1 MPFRFGCALCGL
13 LLGCVK
19 AVAQEAIP
27 AEDYSAR
34 VKPLLTMHCAKCHGS
49 QKQMSGLRIDSAK
62 GMLIGGDSGAA
73 IVPSDSAKSL
83 LIHAITGTEGASKM
97 PPEGP
102 ALTVE
107 EIALIRKWID
117 DGAKSPANEIADA
130 AATNKSDHW
139 SFQPIRRQVAPDVK
153 QLAAVRGPLDS
164 FVAAR
169 LERERIAP
177 SLEADRATLLRRVTL
192 DLLGVTP
199 TPDELHEFLADT
211 SPDAYERQVDRLL
224 TSPHFGE
231 RWGRDWLDAARYAD
245 SNGYTRDQPR
255 TIWKYRDWVV
265 EAFNRN
271 LPFDEFV
278 IEQLAG
284 DMLPNARLDQIVAT
298 GFHRNT
304 LINEEG
310 GTDPEQFRIEAVV
323 DRVNT
328 TGTVFLGL
336 TVGCCQCH
344 DHKYDP
350 LSQREYYQF
359 FAFFNNA
366 AFSGG
371 DPAAP
376 RIDVPSREQFERGEP
391 DRQKTLRAE
400 IAQLAKQIK
409 ASTDAILNDQYE
421 WEKTL
426 TDDDKKKLPFNVKN
440 GVDLPPRDRSATH
453 KRDVDAHFRTLPI
466 AREKYPQLDQIAK
479 LRDQEPK
486 FPSTMV
492 MQELAKPRDTFI
504 HLRGDFLRK
513 GAKVEP
519 AVPAVLGKVEG
530 RGSRVEGQQE
540 DAPVTRDEPV
550 VVRDAPSVGPGSPDL
565 AQPPT
570 AGLPPS
576 PSASPSTLNPQP
588 STRLDLAR
596 WLVSP
601 ENPLTA
607 RVTTNRIWQKYFGR
621 GLVETEND
629 FGTQGTPPSH
639 PELLDWL
646 ASEFGGQSRDHRQ
659 TTIAPQVSPT
669 ASSPALQPSTFNSQP
684 SWDTKRFH
692 RLIVTSATYRQD
704 SRHRPE
710 LDELDPINK
719 LLARQSRLRLDAEVI
734 RDAALEA
741 SGLLTEELGGP
752 PVYPPQPDGVFD
764 FTQDKK
770 PWKTATGS
778 DRHRKAMY
786 TQLWRSSLYPAMTV
800 FDFPDANVTCTR
812 RARSNTPLQSLT
824 LANDLTFVEF
834 SRGLATRLLSTPVS
848 DDSQRITLACELC
861 LSRQPSSQELAR
873 LRGYLDEQ
881 RSRFAGDLKS
891 AAEFA
896 PEPLPADIAVPEAA
910 AWMAVSRV
918 LMNLDEFITRE

>member
-1 MPFRFGCALCGL
+1 MPCWIGCSLSWLLLCGSWSF
-13 LLGCVK
+13 
-19 AVAQEAIP
+19 AQEAADGEI
-27 AEDYSAR
+27 YSTR
-34 VKPLLTMHCAKCHGS
+34 IKPLLARHCAKCHGS
-49 QKQMSGLRIDSAK
+49 QKQQSGFRIDSAQ
-62 GMLIGGDSGAA
+62 GIRNGGDTGPS
-73 IVPSDSAKSL
+73 IVPGDSTNSL
-83 LIHAITGTEGASKM
+83 LVQAIMGAEGTSKM

-102 ALTVE
+102 SLSVE

-117 DGAKSPANEIADA
+117 DGAKSPANETSEASSSR
-130 AATNKSDHW
+130 KSDHW
-139 SFQPIRRQVAPDVK
+139 SFQPIQRHVPPAVTLRD
-153 QLAAVRGPLDS
+153 AVRGPLDS
-164 FVAAR
+164 FIIAR

-177 SLEADRATLLRRVTL
+177 SPEADRATLIRRATL
-192 DLLGVTP
+192 DLLGVPP
-199 TPDELHEFLADT
+199 TPDELHDFLADPA
-211 SPDAYERQVDRLL
+211 PDAFERLVDRLL
-224 TSPHFGE
+224 ASPHFGE

-359 FAFFNNA
+359 FAYFNNA
-366 AFSGG
+366 AFTGG
-371 DPAAP
+371 DPSAP
-376 RIDVPSREQFERGEP
+376 RIDVPSSEQFERGDPE
-391 DRQKTLRAE
+391 RQKTLRAE
-400 IAQLAKQIK
+400 IAKLDAELK
-409 ASTDAILNDQYE
+409 ASAEAILADQYE
-421 WEKTL
+421 WEKPL

-440 GVDLPPRDRSATH
+440 AVDLPPRDRSATH
-453 KRDVDAHFRTLPI
+453 KRDLDAYFRTQPA

-479 LRDQEPK
+479 LRDAEPK
-486 FPSTMV
+486 FPSTMI
-492 MQELAKPRDTFI
+492 MQEQAKPRETHI

-513 GAKVEP
+513 GAKVDP

-530 RGSRVEGQQE
+530 RGLRVEGQTGE
-540 DAPVTRDEPV
+540 TAPV
-550 VVRDAPSVGPGSPDL
+550 VRGSPDP
-565 AQPPT
+565 AQSPT
-570 AGLPPS
+570 EGLPL
-576 PSASPSTLNPQP
+576 SALSSSSPSTLNLQP

-601 ENPLTA
+601 GNPLTA
-607 RVTTNRIWQKYFGR
+607 RVTANRIWQKYLGR

-646 ASEFGGQSRDHRQ
+646 AGEFGGASRDERRE
-659 TTIAPQVSPT
+659 TRASDAADTST
-669 ASSPALQPSTFNSQP
+669 ASSSASQPSTFNPQP
-684 SWDTKRFH
+684 AWNVKRFH
-692 RLIVTSATYRQD
+692 RLLVTSATYRQS

-710 LDELDPINK
+710 LAEIDPVNK
-719 LLARQSRLRLDAEVI
+719 LLSRQSRLRLDAEII
-734 RDAALEA
+734 RDAALTA
-741 SGLLTEELGGP
+741 SGLLTTELGGP

-812 RARSNTPLQSLT
+812 RVRSNTPLQSLT

-834 SRGLATRLLSTPVS
+834 SRGLASRLLAARMS

-891 AAEFA
+891 AVEFA
-896 PEPLPADIAVPEAA
+896 PQPLPYDITPHEAA
-910 AWMAVSRV
+910 AWMAISRV

>member
-1 MPFRFGCALCGL
+1 MPRWIGCSLSWLLLCGSWSL
-13 LLGCVK
+13 
-19 AVAQEAIP
+19 AQEA
-27 AEDYSAR
+27 ADGEVYSTR
-34 VKPLLTMHCAKCHGS
+34 VKPLLTKHCAKCHGS
-49 QKQMSGLRIDSAK
+49 QKQQSGFRIDSAK
-62 GMLIGGDSGAA
+62 GIREGGDSGPA
-73 IVPSDSAKSL
+73 IVVGDSAKSNL
-83 LIHAITGTEGASKM
+83 VHAITGTEGVSKM

-102 ALTVE
+102 SLSAD

-117 DGAKSPANEIADA
+117 DGAKSPTNEIADA
-130 AATNKSDHW
+130 AASQKSDHW
-139 SFQPIRRQVAPDVK
+139 SFQPIRRHVPPEVT
-153 QLAAVRGPLDS
+153 LRGAVRGPLDS
-164 FVAAR
+164 FVVAR

-177 SLEADRATLLRRVTL
+177 SPEADRATLIRRATL
-192 DLLGVTP
+192 DLLGVPP
-199 TPDELHEFLADT
+199 TPDELHDFLADPA
-211 SPDAYERQVDRLL
+211 PDAFERLVDRLL
-224 TSPHFGE
+224 ASPHFGE

-245 SNGYTRDQPR
+245 SNGYTRDMPR
-255 TIWKYRDWVV
+255 TIWSYRDWVV

-323 DRVNT
+323 DRVYT

-359 FAFFNNA
+359 FAFFNNT
-366 AFSGG
+366 AFTGG
-371 DPAAP
+371 DPSAP

-391 DRQKTLRAE
+391 ERQQAIRAE
-400 IAQLAKQIK
+400 IAKLDAEVK
-409 ASTDAILNDQYE
+409 ASADAILADQYE

-440 GVDLPPRDRSATH
+440 GVDLPVRDRSATH
-453 KRDVDAHFRTLPI
+453 KRDVDAYFRTQPV

-479 LRDQEPK
+479 LRDAEPK

-492 MQELAKPRDTFI
+492 MQELSKPRETHI
-504 HLRGDFLRK
+504 HLRGDFLRQ
-513 GAKVEP
+513 GAKVDP

-530 RGSRVEGQQE
+530 RGVVDGRGLKVEGQRE
-540 DAPVTRDEPV
+540 DPQP
-550 VVRDAPSVGPGSPDL
+550 DAPS
-565 AQPPT
+565 
-570 AGLPPS
+570 S
-576 PSASPSTLNPQP
+576 PSSSSSPSTLDPQP
-588 STRLDLAR
+588 STTSTRLDLAR
-596 WLVSP
+596 WLTAP
-601 ENPLTA
+601 NNPLTA

-646 ASEFGGQSRDHRQ
+646 ATEFAGESRDERRV
-659 TTIAPQVSPT
+659 TRAGEAAIAT
-669 ASSPALQPSTFNSQP
+669 APSSSSGPQPSTLNPQP
-684 SWDTKRFH
+684 AWDTKRFH
-692 RLIVTSATYRQD
+692 RLLVTSATYRQS
-704 SRHRPE
+704 SRHRPDLAE
-710 LDELDPINK
+710 IDPVNK
-719 LLARQSRLRLDAEVI
+719 LLARQSRLRLDAEII

-800 FDFPDANVTCTR
+800 FDFPDANVSCTR
-812 RARSNTPLQSLT
+812 RVRSNTPLQSLT

-834 SRGLATRLLSTPVS
+834 SRGLASRLLAAPMS

-861 LSRQPSSQELAR
+861 LARQPSSSELAR

-881 RSRFAGDLKS
+881 RSRFASDTKS
-891 AAEFA
+891 AADFA
-896 PEPLPADIAVPEAA
+896 PNPLPNGATSPEAA
-910 AWMAVSRV
+910 AWTAVARV

>member
-1 MPFRFGCALCGL
+1 MPVRCFSVCCGL
-13 LLGCVK
+13 LLLSGVN
-19 AVAQEAIP
+19 AFAQEAAP
-27 AEDYSAR
+27 DDVYSTR
-34 VKPLLTMHCAKCHGS
+34 VKPLLAKQCGECHGS
-49 QKQMSGLRIDSAK
+49 KKQMSGLRIDSAK
-62 GMLIGGDSGAA
+62 GMLEGGDSGTA
-73 IVPSDSAKSL
+73 IVPGDSAKSL
-83 LIHAITGTEGASKM
+83 LVQAISGAEGVSKM

-102 ALTVE
+102 ALSAD

-117 DGAKSPANEIADA
+117 DGAKSPADEITA
-130 AATNKSDHW
+130 AAASKQSDHW
-139 SFQPIRRQVAPDVK
+139 SFQSVRRHPVPDVK
-153 QLAAVRGPLDS
+153 QPAAVRSPLDS
-164 FVAAR
+164 FVVAR
-169 LERERIAP
+169 LDQERIAP
-177 SLEADRATLLRRVTL
+177 SPEADRATLFRRATL
-192 DLLGVTP
+192 DLLGVAP
-199 TPDELHEFLADT
+199 SPNELHEFLNDAA
-211 SPDAYERQVDRLL
+211 PDAYERLIDRLL
-224 TSPHFGE
+224 ASPHFGE

-265 EAFNRN
+265 DAFNRN

-310 GTDPEQFRIEAVV
+310 GTDAEQFRIEAVV

-350 LSQREYYQF
+350 LSQREYYQLM
-359 FAFFNNA
+359 AFFNNA
-366 AFSGG
+366 AFNGG

-391 DRQKTLRAE
+391 ERQKTIRAE
-400 IAQLAKQIK
+400 IAKLDKEIK
-409 ASTDAILNDQYE
+409 ASTEAILNDQYE

-440 GVDLPPRDRSATH
+440 GVDLPPRDRSAVH
-453 KRDVDAHFRTLPI
+453 KRDVDAHFRRQPV
-466 AREKYPQLDQIAK
+466 AREKYPQLEQIAK
-479 LRDQEPK
+479 LRTDEPK

-492 MQELAKPRDTFI
+492 MQELPKPRDTFI

-530 RGSRVEGQQE
+530 RGSRVEGQKE
-540 DAPVTRDEPV
+540 EPLP
-550 VVRDAPSVGPGSPDL
+550 DAPSS
-565 AQPPT
+565 
-570 AGLPPS
+570 PPS
-576 PSASPSTLNPQP
+576 SP

-596 WLVSP
+596 WLTAP
-601 ENPLTA
+601 DNPLTA

-646 ASEFGGQSRDHRQ
+646 ASEF
-659 TTIAPQVSPT
+659 T
-669 ASSPALQPSTFNSQP
+669 ASSLSSSDPQPSTLNPQLP
-684 SWDTKRFH
+684 WDTKRFH
-692 RLIVTSATYRQD
+692 RLLVTSATYRQS

-710 LDELDPINK
+710 LAESDPVNK
-719 LLARQSRLRLDAEVI
+719 LLARQSRLRLDAEII
-734 RDAALEA
+734 RDAALAA
-741 SGLLTEELGGP
+741 SGLLTTELGGP

-812 RARSNTPLQSLT
+812 RVRSNTPLQSLT
-824 LANDLTFVEF
+824 LANDLTFIEF
-834 SRGLATRLLSTPVS
+834 SRGLASRLLSAPMS
-848 DDSQRITLACELC
+848 DDSQRITLACEIC
-861 LSRQPSSQELAR
+861 LSRTPSSQELAR

-881 RSRFAGDLKS
+881 RSHFASDLKS
-891 AAEFA
+891 ATDFA
-896 PEPLPADIAVPEAA
+896 PKPLPADVAAPEAA

>member
-1 MPFRFGCALCGL
+1 MPRWIGCSLSWLMLCGSMSS
-13 LLGCVK
+13 
-19 AVAQEAIP
+19 AQEA
-27 AEDYSAR
+27 AVGESYSTQI
-34 VKPLLTMHCAKCHGS
+34 KPLLVKHCAKCHGS
-49 QKQMSGLRIDSAK
+49 QKQQSGLRIDSAK
-62 GMLIGGDSGAA
+62 GIHEGGDSGPT
-73 IVPSDSAKSL
+73 IVPGDSAKSNL
-83 LIHAITGTEGASKM
+83 VQAIMGAEGTSKM
-97 PPEGP
+97 PPDGP
-102 ALTVE
+102 SLTID

-117 DGAKSPANEIADA
+117 EGAKSPANEIAEA
-130 AATNKSDHW
+130 AASRKSDHW
-139 SFQPIRRQVAPDVK
+139 SFQPILRHVPPDVT
-153 QLAAVRGPLDS
+153 LRGAVRSPLDS
-164 FVAAR
+164 FVVAR

-177 SLEADRATLLRRVTL
+177 SPEADRATLIRRVAL
-192 DLLGVTP
+192 DLLGVPP
-199 TPDELHEFLADT
+199 TPDELHDFMADT
-211 SPDAYERQVDRLL
+211 TPDAFERLVDRLL
-224 TSPHFGE
+224 ASPHFGE

-245 SNGYTRDQPR
+245 SNGYTRDMPR
-255 TIWKYRDWVV
+255 TIWSYRDWVV
-265 EAFNRN
+265 DAFNRN

-284 DMLPNARLDQIVAT
+284 DMLPNSRLDQIVAT

-371 DPAAP
+371 DPSAP
-376 RIDVPSREQFERGEP
+376 RIDVPSPEQFERGEP
-391 DRQKTLRAE
+391 ERQKTIRAE
-400 IAQLAKQIK
+400 IAKLDAEIK
-409 ASTDAILNDQYE
+409 ASAEAILADQYE

-440 GVDLPPRDRSATH
+440 GVDLPVRDRSATH
-453 KRDVDAHFRTLPI
+453 KRDVDAYFRTQTV

-479 LRDQEPK
+479 LCDAEPK
-486 FPSTMV
+486 FPSTMI
-492 MQELAKPRDTFI
+492 MQELSKPRETHI

-519 AVPAVLGKVEG
+519 TVPAVLGKVNG
-530 RGSRVEGQQE
+530 RVLRVEGQSQE
-540 DAPVTRDEPV
+540 PAADSAPTL
-550 VVRDAPSVGPGSPDL
+550 S
-565 AQPPT
+565 
-570 AGLPPS
+570 
-576 PSASPSTLNPQP
+576 SPSTLDLQP
-588 STRLDLAR
+588 SITSTRLDLAH
-596 WLVSP
+596 WLVSSD
-601 ENPLTA
+601 NPLTA
-607 RVTTNRIWQKYFGR
+607 RVTANRIWQKYLGR

-646 ASEFGGQSRDHRQ
+646 ASEFGSAWH
-659 TTIAPQVSPT
+659 V
-669 ASSPALQPSTFNSQP
+669 
-684 SWDTKRFH
+684 KRLH
-692 RLIVTSATYRQD
+692 RLIVTSAVYRQA
-704 SRHRPE
+704 SHQRPE
-710 LDELDPINK
+710 LAEIDPVNK
-719 LLARQSRLRLDAEVI
+719 LLARQSRLRLDAEII
-734 RDAALEA
+734 RDAALTA
-741 SGLLTEELGGP
+741 SGLLTTELGGP

-800 FDFPDANVTCTR
+800 FDFPDANVSCTR
-812 RARSNTPLQSLT
+812 RVRSNTPLQSLT

-834 SRGLATRLLSTPVS
+834 SRGLASRLLSTPMS

-873 LRGYLDEQ
+873 LRVYLDEQ

-891 AAEFA
+891 AADFA
-896 PEPLPADIAVPEAA
+896 PNPLPHDIAAPEAA

>member
-1 MPFRFGCALCGL
+1 MPRWIGCSLSWLLLLCGSL
-13 LLGCVK
+13 SL
-19 AVAQEAIP
+19 AQEAAVGKI
-27 AEDYSAR
+27 YSTGI
-34 VKPLLTMHCAKCHGS
+34 KPLLTKHCAKCHGS
-49 QKQMSGLRIDSAK
+49 QKQQSGLRIDTAR
-62 GMLIGGDSGAA
+62 GILDGGDTGPA
-73 IVPSDSAKSL
+73 IVPGDSAKSL
-83 LIHAITGTEGASKM
+83 LVQAITGAEGISQM

-102 ALTVE
+102 GLSAD

-117 DGAKSPANEIADA
+117 DGAKSPPNEIADA
-130 AATNKSDHW
+130 AASRQSDHW
-139 SFQPIRRQVAPDVK
+139 SFRPIQRHVPPDV
-153 QLAAVRGPLDS
+153 AGRDAVRSPLDR
-164 FVAAR
+164 FVVAR

-177 SLEADRATLLRRVTL
+177 SPEADRATLIRRVTL
-192 DLLGVTP
+192 DLLGVPP
-199 TPDELHEFLADT
+199 TPDELHDFLSDSA
-211 SPDAYERQVDRLL
+211 PDAYERLVDRLL
-224 TSPHFGE
+224 ASPHFGE

-245 SNGYTRDQPR
+245 SNGYTRDMPR
-255 TIWKYRDWVV
+255 TIWSYRDWVV

-284 DMLPNARLDQIVAT
+284 DMLPGARLDQIVAT

-366 AFSGG
+366 AFTGG
-371 DPAAP
+371 DPSAP
-376 RIDVPSREQFERGEP
+376 RIDVPSPEQFERGEP
-391 DRQKTLRAE
+391 ERQKTIRAE
-400 IAQLAKQIK
+400 IAKLDEEIK
-409 ASTDAILNDQYE
+409 ASAEAILADQYE
-421 WEKTL
+421 WEKPL

-440 GVDLPPRDRSATH
+440 AVDLPPRDRSATH
-453 KRDVDAHFRTLPI
+453 KRDLDAYFRTQPV

-479 LRDQEPK
+479 LREAEPK
-486 FPSTMV
+486 FPSTMI
-492 MQELAKPRDTFI
+492 MSELPKPRETHI

-519 AVPAVLGKVEG
+519 AVPVVLGKVEG
-530 RGSRVEGQQE
+530 RGLKVEGQKE
-540 DAPVTRDEPV
+540 EP
-550 VVRDAPSVGPGSPDL
+550 APSESS
-565 AQPPT
+565 
-570 AGLPPS
+570 LPSSS
-576 PSASPSTLNPQP
+576 PSSSPSTFNPQP
-588 STRLDLAR
+588 STTPTRLDLAR
-596 WLVSP
+596 WLVSSD
-601 ENPLTA
+601 NPLTA
-607 RVTTNRIWQKYFGR
+607 RVTVNRVWQKYFGR

-646 ASEFGGQSRDHRQ
+646 AGEFGQGDKETRRQ
-659 TTIAPQVSPT
+659 GDKENQG
-669 ASSPALQPSTFNSQP
+669 ASSPGPLVPLSPPPA
-684 SWDTKRFH
+684 WDTKRFH
-692 RLIVTSATYRQD
+692 RQIVTSATYRQS
-704 SRHRPE
+704 SRYRPE
-710 LDELDPINK
+710 LAETDPVNK
-719 LLARQSRLRLDAEVI
+719 LLARQTRLRLDAEII
-734 RDAALEA
+734 RDAALMA
-741 SGLLTEELGGP
+741 SGLLTTELGGP

-812 RARSNTPLQSLT
+812 RVRSNTPLQSLT

-834 SRGLATRLLSTPVS
+834 SRGLASRLLAAPMS
-848 DDSQRITLACELC
+848 DDSQRITLACEFC
-861 LSRQPSSQELAR
+861 LSRQPSSPELAR
-873 LRGYLDEQ
+873 LRSHLEEQ
-881 RSRFAGDLKS
+881 RARFVSDPQS
-891 AAEFA
+891 AADFA
-896 PEPLPADIAVPEAA
+896 PNPLPNGVTAPDAA
-910 AWMAVSRV
+910 AWTAIARV

>member
-1 MPFRFGCALCGL
+1 MPVRFFPVFCGL
-13 LLGCVK
+13 LLLSG
-19 AVAQEAIP
+19 AMAFAQEAAP
-27 AEDYSAR
+27 ADDYSTR
-34 VKPLLTMHCAKCHGS
+34 VKPLLAKQCGECHGS
-49 QKQMSGLRIDSAK
+49 KKQQSGLRIDSAK
-62 GMLIGGDSGAA
+62 GMLDGGDSGTAV
-73 IVPSDSAKSL
+73 VPGDSAKSL
-83 LIHAITGTEGASKM
+83 LVQAITGAEGVSKM

-102 ALTVE
+102 ALSAD

-117 DGAKSPANEIADA
+117 DGAKSPANEITA
-130 AATNKSDHW
+130 AAAAKQSDHW
-139 SFQPIRRQVAPDVK
+139 SFQPVRRHPVPAVK
-153 QLAAVRGPLDS
+153 QPTTVRGPLDS
-164 FVAAR
+164 FVVAR
-169 LERERIAP
+169 LDHDQIAP
-177 SLEADRATLLRRVTL
+177 SPEADRATLFRRATL
-192 DLLGVTP
+192 DLLGVAP
-199 TPDELHEFLADT
+199 SPNELHEFLNDAA
-211 SPDAYERQVDRLL
+211 PDAYERLVDRLL
-224 TSPHFGE
+224 ASPHFGE

-284 DMLPNARLDQIVAT
+284 DMLPHARLDQIVAT

-328 TGTVFLGL
+328 TGTVLLGL

-350 LSQREYYQF
+350 LSQREYYQLM
-359 FAFFNNA
+359 AFFNNA
-366 AFSGG
+366 AFNGG

-391 DRQKTLRAE
+391 ERQKTLRAE
-400 IAQLAKQIK
+400 IAKLDKQIK
-409 ASTDAILNDQYE
+409 ASTEAILNDQYE

-440 GVDLPPRDRSATH
+440 GVDLPPRDRSAVH

-466 AREKYPQLDQIAK
+466 AREKYPQLEQIAK
-479 LRDQEPK
+479 LRTEEPK

-530 RGSRVEGQQE
+530 GGSKVESQKE
-540 DAPVTRDEPV
+540 EP
-550 VVRDAPSVGPGSPDL
+550 
-565 AQPPT
+565 QPN
-570 AGLPPS
+570 AAS
-576 PSASPSTLNPQP
+576 SSSPSTLNPPP

-596 WLVSP
+596 WLTAPS
-601 ENPLTA
+601 NPLTA

-646 ASEFGGQSRDHRQ
+646 ATEFAGAS
-659 TTIAPQVSPT
+659 AP
-669 ASSPALQPSTFNSQP
+669 ASADPQPSTLNSQP
-684 SWDTKRFH
+684 AWDTKRLH
-692 RLIVTSATYRQD
+692 RLLVTSATYRQS

-710 LDELDPINK
+710 LAESDPVNK
-719 LLARQSRLRLDAEVI
+719 LLARQSRLRLDAEII
-734 RDAALEA
+734 RDAALAA
-741 SGLLTEELGGP
+741 SGLLTTELGGP

-812 RARSNTPLQSLT
+812 RVRSNTPLQSLT

-834 SRGLATRLLSTPVS
+834 SRGLTSRLLAAPMS

-861 LSRQPSSQELAR
+861 LSRTPSSQELAR

-881 RSRFAGDLKS
+881 RSHFASDLKS
-891 AAEFA
+891 ATDFA
-896 PEPLPADIAVPEAA
+896 PKPLPADVTPPEAA

>member
-1 MPFRFGCALCGL
+1 MPVRFFSAICGL
-13 LLGCVK
+13 LLSGAM
-19 AVAQEAIP
+19 AVAQEAAP
-27 AEDYSAR
+27 DDVYSTR
-34 VKPLLTMHCAKCHGS
+34 VKPLLAKQCGECHGS
-49 QKQMSGLRIDSAK
+49 QKQQSGLRIDSAK
-62 GMLIGGDSGAA
+62 GMLEGGDSGTAV
-73 IVPSDSAKSL
+73 VPVDSSKSL
-83 LIHAITGTEGASKM
+83 LVQAISGAEGVSKM

-102 ALTVE
+102 ALSAD

-117 DGAKSPANEIADA
+117 DGAKSPANEITDA
-130 AATNKSDHW
+130 ASSKQSDHW
-139 SFQPIRRQVAPDVK
+139 SFQPVRRHPVPAVK
-153 QLAAVRGPLDS
+153 QPATVRSPLDS
-164 FVAAR
+164 FVVAR
-169 LERERIAP
+169 LDHDQIAP
-177 SLEADRATLLRRVTL
+177 SPEADRATLFRRATL
-192 DLLGVTP
+192 DLLGVAP
-199 TPDELHEFLADT
+199 SPEELHEFLNDIA
-211 SPDAYERQVDRLL
+211 PDAYERLVDRLL
-224 TSPHFGE
+224 ASPHFGE

-284 DMLPNARLDQIVAT
+284 DMLPHARLDQIVAT

-350 LSQREYYQF
+350 LSQREYYQLM
-359 FAFFNNA
+359 AFFNNA

-376 RIDVPSREQFERGEP
+376 RVDVPSREQFESGEP
-391 DRQKTLRAE
+391 DRQKTIRAE
-400 IAQLAKQIK
+400 IAKLDKQIK
-409 ASTDAILNDQYE
+409 ASTAAILNDQYE
-421 WEKTL
+421 WEQTL
-426 TDDDKKKLPFNVKN
+426 TDDDKKTLPFNVKT
-440 GVDLPPRDRSATH
+440 GVDLPPRDRSAVH
-453 KRDVDAHFRTLPI
+453 KRDVDAYFRTLPT
-466 AREKYPQLDQIAK
+466 ARQKYPQLEQIAK
-479 LRDQEPK
+479 LLADEPK

-530 RGSRVEGQQE
+530 GGSKVEEQKNVVEEGEGAKVESQQE
-540 DAPVTRDEPV
+540 EPQPNV
-550 VVRDAPSVGPGSPDL
+550 PSS
-565 AQPPT
+565 
-570 AGLPPS
+570 S
-576 PSASPSTLNPQP
+576 SPSTLNSQP
-588 STRLDLAR
+588 ATRLDLAR
-596 WLVSP
+596 WLTAP
-601 ENPLTA
+601 GNPLTA

-646 ASEFGGQSRDHRQ
+646 ATEFAGESSVEGGETRARESA
-659 TTIAPQVSPT
+659 I
-669 ASSPALQPSTFNSQP
+669 ASSFPSGSQPSTLSSRL
-684 SWDTKRFH
+684 SWDTKRLH
-692 RLIVTSATYRQD
+692 RLLVTSATYRQS

-710 LDELDPINK
+710 LAESDPVNK
-719 LLARQSRLRLDAEVI
+719 LLARQSRLRLDAEII
-734 RDAALEA
+734 RDAALAA
-741 SGLLTEELGGP
+741 SGLLTTELGGP

-812 RARSNTPLQSLT
+812 RVRSNTPLQSLT
-824 LANDLTFVEF
+824 LANDLTFIEF
-834 SRGLATRLLSTPVS
+834 SRGLTSRLLATPMS
-848 DDSQRITLACELC
+848 DDSQRLTFACELC
-861 LSRQPSSQELAR
+861 LSRTPSSQELAR

-881 RSRFAGDLKS
+881 RTHFASDLKS
-891 AAEFA
+891 ATDFA
-896 PEPLPADIAVPEAA
+896 PKPLPADVTPPEAA

>member
-1 MPFRFGCALCGL
+1 MPRWIGCFFSWLLLCGPISL
-13 LLGCVK
+13 
-19 AVAQEAIP
+19 AQDASVAEIYTTQ
-27 AEDYSAR
+27 
-34 VKPLLTMHCAKCHGS
+34 VKPLLMKHCANCHGP
-49 QKQMSGLRIDSAK
+49 QKQQSGLRVDSAS
-62 GMLIGGDSGAA
+62 GMLNGGDSGPAV
-73 IVPSDSAKSL
+73 VPGESAKSI
-83 LIHAITGTEGASKM
+83 LIHALTGTEGASKM
-97 PPEGP
+97 PPEGLSLS
-102 ALTVE
+102 ADEV
-107 EIALIRKWID
+107 ALIRKWID
-117 DGAKSPANEIADA
+117 EGAKSPANEVSGA
-130 AATNKSDHW
+130 AVTRKSDHW
-139 SFQPIRRQVAPDVK
+139 SFQKVKRYVPPDVT
-153 QLAAVRGPLDS
+153 LGGAIRSPVDS
-164 FVAAR
+164 FIVAR
-169 LERERIAP
+169 LEQEQFAP
-177 SLEADRATLLRRVTL
+177 SSEADRSTLIRRATL
-192 DLLGVTP
+192 DLLGVPP
-199 TPDELHEFLADT
+199 TPDELHDFMADPA
-211 SPDAYERQVDRLL
+211 PDAFERLVDRLL
-224 TSPHFGE
+224 ASPHFGE

-245 SNGYTRDQPR
+245 SNGYTRDMPR

-350 LSQREYYQF
+350 ISQREYYQL

-371 DPAAP
+371 DPSAP

-391 DRQKTLRAE
+391 ERQKAIRTE
-400 IAQLAKQIK
+400 IAKLDEVIK
-409 ASTDAILNDQYE
+409 ASAEAILADQYE

-453 KRDVDAHFRTLPI
+453 KRDVDAHFRALPV
-466 AREKYPQLDQIAK
+466 AREKYPQLDQIAR
-479 LRDQEPK
+479 LRAEEPT
-486 FPSTMV
+486 FPSTMI
-492 MQELAKPRDTFI
+492 MQELAKSRETFI

-513 GAKVEP
+513 GAKVEA
-519 AVPAVLGKVEG
+519 AVPAVLRGESKVE
-530 RGSRVEGQQE
+530 SREPKAAGDEGNNITSAQSE
-540 DAPVTRDEPV
+540 NS
-550 VVRDAPSVGPGSPDL
+550 VRHSSLDSHL
-565 AQPPT
+565 
-570 AGLPPS
+570 
-576 PSASPSTLNPQP
+576 

-596 WLVSP
+596 WIVSSG
-601 ENPLTA
+601 NPLTA
-607 RVTTNRIWQKYFGR
+607 RVTANRIWQKYFGR

-646 ASEFGGQSRDHRQ
+646 ASELREK
-659 TTIAPQVSPT
+659 
-669 ASSPALQPSTFNSQP
+669 
-684 SWDTKRFH
+684 WDTKRYH
-692 RLIVTSATYRQD
+692 RLLVTSATYRQA

-710 LDELDPINK
+710 LAEIDPVNK
-719 LLARQSRLRLDAEVI
+719 LLARQSRLRLDAEII

-778 DRHRKAMY
+778 DRHRRAMY

-812 RARSNTPLQSLT
+812 RVRSNTPLQSLT

-834 SRGLATRLLSTPVS
+834 SRGLATRLLTTPMS
-848 DDSQRITLACELC
+848 DDSQRLTLACELC
-861 LSRQPSSQELAR
+861 LSRQPSSSELAR
-873 LRGYLDEQ
+873 MRGYLDEQ
-881 RSRFAGDLKS
+881 RSRFSSDTKS
-891 AAEFA
+891 ASDFA
-896 PEPLPADIAVPEAA
+896 PNLLPNGVTSAEAA
-910 AWMAVSRV
+910 AWTAVSRV

>member
-19 AVAQEAIP
+19 AIAQEAIP
-27 AEDYSAR
+27 AEDYSTR

-62 GMLIGGDSGAA
+62 GMLDGGDSGAA
-73 IVPSDSAKSL
+73 IVLGDSAKSL
-83 LIHAITGTEGASKM
+83 LVQAITGAEGVSKM

-102 ALTVE
+102 SLSAD
-107 EIALIRKWID
+107 EIGLIRKWID
-117 DGAKSPANEIADA
+117 DGAKSPANEIAA
-130 AATNKSDHW
+130 AAAAKRSEHW
-139 SFQPIRRQVAPDVK
+139 SFQPIRRHVAPDVK
-153 QLAAVRGPLDS
+153 QLTAVRGPLDS
-164 FVAAR
+164 FIVAR

-177 SLEADRATLLRRVTL
+177 SSEADRATLLRRVTL

-211 SPDAYERQVDRLL
+211 SPEAYERQVDRLL
-224 TSPHFGE
+224 ASPHFGE

-278 IEQLAG
+278 VEQLAG

-359 FAFFNNA
+359 FAYFNNA

-400 IAQLAKQIK
+400 IAELAKQIK

-453 KRDVDAHFRTLPI
+453 KRDVDAHFRTLPL

-492 MQELAKPRDTFI
+492 MQELVKPRDTFI

-530 RGSRVEGQQE
+530 RGSRVEGQQK

-550 VVRDAPSVGPGSPDL
+550 VVRDAPSVVSGSPDP

-570 AGLPPS
+570 AGLPSS
-576 PSASPSTLNPQP
+576 PSASPSAVNPQP

-646 ASEFGGQSRDHRQ
+646 ASEFGGQSSGSSREPN
-659 TTIAPQVSPT
+659 AAQVSPT
-669 ASSPALQPSTFNSQP
+669 AASPALQPSTLNSQP

-741 SGLLTEELGGP
+741 SGLLTTELGGP

-812 RARSNTPLQSLT
+812 RVRSNTPLQSLT

-834 SRGLATRLLSTPVS
+834 SRGLATRLLTAPMS

-873 LRGYLDEQ
+873 LRDYLDEQ
-881 RSRFAGDLKS
+881 RAHFASDLKS
-891 AAEFA
+891 ATDFA
-896 PEPLPADIAVPEAA
+896 PKPLPADVAPPEAA

>member
-1 MPFRFGCALCGL
+1 MPVRFFSVFCGL
-13 LLGCVK
+13 LLSG
-19 AVAQEAIP
+19 AMAFAQEAAP
-27 AEDYSAR
+27 DDVYSTR
-34 VKPLLTMHCAKCHGS
+34 VKPLLAKQCGECHGP
-49 QKQMSGLRIDSAK
+49 QKQQSGLRIDSAK
-62 GMLIGGDSGAA
+62 GMLEGGDSGTAV
-73 IVPSDSAKSL
+73 VPGDSAKSL
-83 LIHAITGTEGASKM
+83 LVQAISGAEGVSKM

-102 ALTVE
+102 ALSAD

-117 DGAKSPANEIADA
+117 DGAKSPADEITDA
-130 AATNKSDHW
+130 AASKQSDHW
-139 SFQPIRRQVAPDVK
+139 SFQPVRRHAPPAVK
-153 QLAAVRGPLDS
+153 QLAAARGPLDS
-164 FVAAR
+164 FIVAR
-169 LERERIAP
+169 LEHDQIAP
-177 SLEADRATLLRRVTL
+177 SPEADRATLFRRATL
-192 DLLGVTP
+192 DLLGVAP
-199 TPDELHEFLADT
+199 SPEELHEFLNDAA
-211 SPDAYERQVDRLL
+211 PDAYERLIDRLL
-224 TSPHFGE
+224 ASPHFGE

-350 LSQREYYQF
+350 LSQREYYQLM
-359 FAFFNNA
+359 AFFNNA
-366 AFSGG
+366 AFNGG

-391 DRQKTLRAE
+391 VRQKTIRAE
-400 IAQLAKQIK
+400 IAKLDKEIK
-409 ASTDAILNDQYE
+409 ASTAAILNDQLE
-421 WEKTL
+421 WEQTL
-426 TDDDKKKLPFNVKN
+426 TDDDKKTLPFNVKN
-440 GVDLPPRDRSATH
+440 GVDLPPRDRSAVH

-466 AREKYPQLDQIAK
+466 ARQKYPQLEQIAK
-479 LRDQEPK
+479 LRTDEPK

-504 HLRGDFLRK
+504 HLRGDFLRQ

-530 RGSRVEGQQE
+530 RGLKVESQQE
-540 DAPVTRDEPV
+540 EPQPNV
-550 VVRDAPSVGPGSPDL
+550 PSS
-565 AQPPT
+565 
-570 AGLPPS
+570 S
-576 PSASPSTLNPQP
+576 SPSTLNLQH

-596 WLVSP
+596 WLTAP
-601 ENPLTA
+601 GNPLTA

-646 ASEFGGQSRDHRQ
+646 ASEFAGASKDESGETRATAVAD
-659 TTIAPQVSPT
+659 
-669 ASSPALQPSTFNSQP
+669 ASSSALQPSTLNSQP
-684 SWDTKRFH
+684 AWDTKRLH
-692 RLIVTSATYRQD
+692 RLLVTSATYRQS

-710 LDELDPINK
+710 LAESDPVNK
-719 LLARQSRLRLDAEVI
+719 LLARQSRLRLDAEII
-734 RDAALEA
+734 RDAALAA
-741 SGLLTEELGGP
+741 SGLLTTELGGP

-812 RARSNTPLQSLT
+812 RVRSNTPLQSLT

-834 SRGLATRLLSTPVS
+834 SRGLASRLLATPTS

-861 LSRQPSSQELAR
+861 LSRTPSSQELAR

-881 RSRFAGDLKS
+881 RSRFADDTKS
-891 AAEFA
+891 AADFA
-896 PEPLPADIAVPEAA
+896 PNPLPPDIAAPEAA

>member
-1 MPFRFGCALCGL
+1 MPTAFTPWIGDRHMPVRCFSVCCGL
-13 LLGCVK
+13 LLLSG
-19 AVAQEAIP
+19 AIAFAQEAAP
-27 AEDYSAR
+27 NDVYSTR
-34 VKPLLTMHCAKCHGS
+34 VKPLLAKQCGECHGPK
-49 QKQMSGLRIDSAK
+49 KQQSGLRIDSAK
-62 GMLIGGDSGAA
+62 GMLDGGDSGTAV
-73 IVPSDSAKSL
+73 VPGDSAKSL
-83 LIHAITGTEGASKM
+83 LVQAISGAEGVSKM
-97 PPEGP
+97 PPEEP
-102 ALTVE
+102 ALSAE
-107 EIALIRKWID
+107 EVALIRKWID
-117 DGAKSPANEIADA
+117 DGAKSPANEIAEAEA
-130 AATNKSDHW
+130 AKQSDHW
-139 SFQPIRRQVAPDVK
+139 SFQPVRRHPVPAVK
-153 QLAAVRGPLDS
+153 QPAAVRGPLDS
-164 FVAAR
+164 FVVAR
-169 LERERIAP
+169 LDHDHIAP
-177 SLEADRATLLRRVTL
+177 SPEADRATLFRRATL
-192 DLLGVTP
+192 DLLGVAP
-199 TPDELHEFLADT
+199 TPDELHEFLNDAA
-211 SPDAYERQVDRLL
+211 PDAYERLIDRLL
-224 TSPHFGE
+224 ASPHFGE

-265 EAFNRN
+265 DAFNRN

-336 TVGCCQCH
+336 TVGCSQCH

-350 LSQREYYQF
+350 LSQREYYQLM
-359 FAFFNNA
+359 AFFNNA
-366 AFSGG
+366 AFNGG

-391 DRQKTLRAE
+391 ARQKTIRAE
-400 IAQLAKQIK
+400 IAKLDKEIK
-409 ASTDAILNDQYE
+409 ASTEAILNDQYE

-440 GVDLPPRDRSATH
+440 GVDLPPRDRSAVH
-453 KRDVDAHFRTLPI
+453 KRDVDAYFRSQPI
-466 AREKYPQLDQIAK
+466 AREKYPQLEQIAK
-479 LRDQEPK
+479 LRTDEPK

-530 RGSRVEGQQE
+530 RGVVDGGRLRVEGQKE
-540 DAPVTRDEPV
+540 EPQP
-550 VVRDAPSVGPGSPDL
+550 DAPSS
-565 AQPPT
+565 
-570 AGLPPS
+570 PPS
-576 PSASPSTLNPQP
+576 SPSTLNPQP

-596 WLVSP
+596 WLTAP
-601 ENPLTA
+601 GNPLTA

-621 GLVETEND
+621 GIVETEND

-639 PELLDWL
+639 PDLLDWL
-646 ASEFGGQSRDHRQ
+646 ATEFAGESRDERGE
-659 TTIAPQVSPT
+659 TRESAIASALLSP
-669 ASSPALQPSTFNSQP
+669 SGPQPSIFNPQP
-684 SWDTKRFH
+684 VWNTKRLH
-692 RLIVTSATYRQD
+692 RLLVTSATYRQS

-710 LDELDPINK
+710 LAESDPVNK
-719 LLARQSRLRLDAEVI
+719 LLARQSRLRLDAEII
-734 RDAALEA
+734 RDAALAA
-741 SGLLTEELGGP
+741 SGLLTTELGGP

-812 RARSNTPLQSLT
+812 RVRSNTPLQSLT
-824 LANDLTFVEF
+824 LANDLTFIEF
-834 SRGLATRLLSTPVS
+834 SRGLTSRLLAAPMS

-861 LSRQPSSQELAR
+861 LSRTPSSQELAR

-881 RSRFAGDLKS
+881 RAHFASDLKS
-891 AAEFA
+891 ATDFA
-896 PEPLPADIAVPEAA
+896 PQPLPADVAPPEAA

>member
-1 MPFRFGCALCGL
+1 MPRWIGCSFSWLLLCGAMSL
-13 LLGCVK
+13 
-19 AVAQEAIP
+19 AQEA
-27 AEDYSAR
+27 AVGESYSTQI
-34 VKPLLTMHCAKCHGS
+34 KPLLAKHCALCHGS
-49 QKQMSGLRIDSAK
+49 QKQQSGLRIDSAQ
-62 GMLIGGDSGAA
+62 GILDGGDTGPA
-73 IVPSDSAKSL
+73 IVPGDSAKSIL
-83 LIHAITGTEGASKM
+83 AQAIMGAEGISKM

-102 ALTVE
+102 SLSAA

-130 AATNKSDHW
+130 AASRKSDHW
-139 SFQPIRRQVAPDVK
+139 SFQPVQRHVPPDVT
-153 QLAAVRGPLDS
+153 LRGAVRSPLDS
-164 FVAAR
+164 FVVAR

-177 SLEADRATLLRRVTL
+177 SPEADRATLIRRVTL
-192 DLLGVTP
+192 DLLGVPP
-199 TPDELHEFLADT
+199 TPDELHDYLNDT
-211 SPDAYERQVDRLL
+211 APDAFERLVDRLL
-224 TSPHFGE
+224 ASPHFGE

-245 SNGYTRDQPR
+245 SNGYTRDMPR
-255 TIWKYRDWVV
+255 TIWSYRDWVV
-265 EAFNRN
+265 DAFNRN

-284 DMLPNARLDQIVAT
+284 DMLPNAQLDQIVAT

-366 AFSGG
+366 AFTGG
-371 DPAAP
+371 DPSAP
-376 RIDVPSREQFERGEP
+376 RIDVPSPEQFGRGEP
-391 DRQKTLRAE
+391 ERQKAIRSE
-400 IAQLAKQIK
+400 IAKLDEEVK
-409 ASTDAILNDQYE
+409 ASAEAILADQYE

-440 GVDLPPRDRSATH
+440 GVDLPVRDRSATH
-453 KRDVDAHFRTLPI
+453 KRDVDAYFRTQTV
-466 AREKYPQLDQIAK
+466 AREKYPQLEQIAK
-479 LRDQEPK
+479 LRDAEPK
-486 FPSTMV
+486 FPSTMI
-492 MQELAKPRDTFI
+492 MNELPKPRDTFI

-530 RGSRVEGQQE
+530 RRLKVDGQKE
-540 DAPVTRDEPV
+540 EPLTGV
-550 VVRDAPSVGPGSPDL
+550 SS
-565 AQPPT
+565 
-570 AGLPPS
+570 S
-576 PSASPSTLNPQP
+576 PSSSPSTLNTQS

-596 WLVSP
+596 WLTASD
-601 ENPLTA
+601 NPLTA
-607 RVTTNRIWQKYFGR
+607 RVTANRIWQKYLGR

-646 ASEFGGQSRDHRQ
+646 ASEFRG
-659 TTIAPQVSPT
+659 T
-669 ASSPALQPSTFNSQP
+669 
-684 SWDTKRFH
+684 WDNKRFH
-692 RLIVTSATYRQD
+692 RLLVTSSTYRQS

-710 LDELDPINK
+710 LAEIDPVNK
-719 LLARQSRLRLDAEVI
+719 LLARQSRLRLDAEII
-734 RDAALEA
+734 RDAALTA
-741 SGLLTEELGGP
+741 SGLLTTELGGP

-770 PWKTATGS
+770 QWKTATGS

-812 RARSNTPLQSLT
+812 RVRSNTPLQSLT

-834 SRGLATRLLSTPVS
+834 SRGLASRLLAAPMN

-881 RSRFAGDLKS
+881 RSHFASDLKS
-891 AAEFA
+891 AADFA
-896 PEPLPADIAVPEAA
+896 PNPLPADIAAPEAA

>member
-1 MPFRFGCALCGL
+1 MPVRLFSVCCGL
-13 LLGCVK
+13 LLLLSGTI
-19 AVAQEAIP
+19 AFAQEA
-27 AEDYSAR
+27 AQDDVYSTR
-34 VKPLLTMHCAKCHGS
+34 VKPLLAKQCGECHGS
-49 QKQMSGLRIDSAK
+49 KKQQSGLRIDSAK
-62 GMLIGGDSGAA
+62 GMLDGGDSGTAL
-73 IVPSDSAKSL
+73 VPGDSAKSL
-83 LIHAITGTEGASKM
+83 LVQAIMGAEGVSKM

-102 ALTVE
+102 ALSAD
-107 EIALIRKWID
+107 EIALIRNWID
-117 DGAKSPANEIADA
+117 GGAKSPADEITATA
-130 AATNKSDHW
+130 ASKQSDHW
-139 SFQPIRRQVAPDVK
+139 SFQPVRRHPVPTVK
-153 QLAAVRGPLDS
+153 QPTTVRGPLDS
-164 FVAAR
+164 FVVAR
-169 LERERIAP
+169 LERDQIAP
-177 SLEADRATLLRRVTL
+177 SPEADRATLFRRATL
-192 DLLGVTP
+192 DLLGVAP
-199 TPDELHEFLADT
+199 SPDELHEFLNDT
-211 SPDAYERQVDRLL
+211 APDAYERLVDRLL
-224 TSPHFGE
+224 ASPHFGE

-265 EAFNRN
+265 DAFNRN

-328 TGTVFLGL
+328 TGTVLLGL

-350 LSQREYYQF
+350 LSQREYYQLM
-359 FAFFNNA
+359 AFFNNA
-366 AFSGG
+366 AFNGG

-376 RIDVPSREQFERGEP
+376 RVDVPSREQFERGEP
-391 DRQKTLRAE
+391 ERQKTIRAE
-400 IAQLAKQIK
+400 IAKLDKEIK
-409 ASTDAILNDQYE
+409 ASTEAILNDQYE

-440 GVDLPPRDRSATH
+440 GVDLPPRDRSAVH
-453 KRDVDAHFRTLPI
+453 KRDVDGYFRSQPI
-466 AREKYPQLDQIAK
+466 AREKYPQLEQIAK
-479 LRDQEPK
+479 LRADEPK

-519 AVPAVLGKVEG
+519 GVPAVLGKVEG
-530 RGSRVEGQQE
+530 GRLKVEGQKEERQ
-540 DAPVTRDEPV
+540 A
-550 VVRDAPSVGPGSPDL
+550 DAPS
-565 AQPPT
+565 
-570 AGLPPS
+570 
-576 PSASPSTLNPQP
+576 SASASSSPSTLNPQP

-596 WLVSP
+596 WLTAP
-601 ENPLTA
+601 NNPLTA

-639 PELLDWL
+639 PELLDSL
-646 ASEFGGQSRDHRQ
+646 ATEFAEEVFGVQFSVFSEDKNLPASAALTEHRTPNTEHASHSSRR
-659 TTIAPQVSPT
+659 
-669 ASSPALQPSTFNSQP
+669 
-684 SWDTKRFH
+684 WDVKRLH
-692 RLIVTSATYRQD
+692 RLLVTSATYRQS
-704 SRHRPE
+704 SRHRPDLAE
-710 LDELDPINK
+710 SDPVNK
-719 LLARQSRLRLDAEVI
+719 LLARQSRLRLDAEII
-734 RDAALEA
+734 RDAALAA
-741 SGLLTEELGGP
+741 SGLLTTELGGP

-812 RARSNTPLQSLT
+812 RVRSNTPLQSLT
-824 LANDLTFVEF
+824 LANDLTFIEF
-834 SRGLATRLLSTPVS
+834 SRGLASRLLTTPMS
-848 DDSQRITLACELC
+848 DDSQRLTLACELC
-861 LSRQPSSQELAR
+861 LARTPSSQELAR

-881 RSRFAGDLKS
+881 RSHFASDLKS
-891 AAEFA
+891 ATDFA
-896 PEPLPADIAVPEAA
+896 PKPLPAEVTPPEAA

>member
-1 MPFRFGCALCGL
+1 MPRWIGCSLSWL
-13 LLGCVK
+13 LLSGSM
-19 AVAQEAIP
+19 ALAQEA
-27 AEDYSAR
+27 AVGESYSTQI
-34 VKPLLTMHCAKCHGS
+34 KPLLAKHCAKCHGS
-49 QKQMSGLRIDSAK
+49 QKQQSGLRIDSAK
-62 GMLIGGDSGAA
+62 GIHEGGDSGPA
-73 IVPSDSAKSL
+73 IVAGDSAKSIL
-83 LIHAITGTEGASKM
+83 VHAITGAEGISKM

-102 ALTVE
+102 SLSAD

-117 DGAKSPANEIADA
+117 EGAKSPPNEIADA
-130 AATNKSDHW
+130 AASRQSDHW
-139 SFQPIRRQVAPDVK
+139 SFQPIQRHVPPDVT
-153 QLAAVRGPLDS
+153 LRGAVRSPLDS
-164 FVAAR
+164 FVVAR

-177 SLEADRATLLRRVTL
+177 SPEADRATLIRRATL
-192 DLLGVTP
+192 DLLGVPP
-199 TPDELHEFLADT
+199 TPDELHDFLADPA
-211 SPDAYERQVDRLL
+211 PDAFERLVDRLL
-224 TSPHFGE
+224 ASPHFGE

-245 SNGYTRDQPR
+245 SNGYTRDMPR
-255 TIWKYRDWVV
+255 TIWSYRDWVV
-265 EAFNRN
+265 DAFNRN

-350 LSQREYYQF
+350 ISQREYYQF
-359 FAFFNNA
+359 FAYFNNA
-366 AFSGG
+366 AFTGG
-371 DPAAP
+371 DPSAP
-376 RIDVPSREQFERGEP
+376 RIDVPSPEQFERGEP
-391 DRQKTLRAE
+391 ERQKTIRAE
-400 IAQLAKQIK
+400 IAKLDAEVK
-409 ASTDAILNDQYE
+409 ASAEAILADQYE
-421 WEKTL
+421 WEKPL

-440 GVDLPPRDRSATH
+440 AVDLPPRDRSATH
-453 KRDVDAHFRTLPI
+453 KRDLDAYFRTQPV
-466 AREKYPQLDQIAK
+466 AREKYPQLDQIAR
-479 LRDQEPK
+479 LRDAEPK
-486 FPSTMV
+486 FPSTMI
-492 MQELAKPRDTFI
+492 MQELSKPRETQI

-519 AVPAVLGKVEG
+519 AVPAVLGKVDG
-530 RGSRVEGQQE
+530 RGLRVEGQNE
-540 DAPVTRDEPV
+540 EPP
-550 VVRDAPSVGPGSPDL
+550 VVRDDSVVRGSPDP

-570 AGLPPS
+570 EGLPS
-576 PSASPSTLNPQP
+576 SSSPSTLNRQP
-588 STRLDLAR
+588 STTSTRLDLAH
-596 WLVSP
+596 WLVSSD
-601 ENPLTA
+601 NPLTA
-607 RVTTNRIWQKYFGR
+607 RVTANRIWQKYLGR

-639 PELLDWL
+639 PELLDLL
-646 ASEFGGQSRDHRQ
+646 ASEFRDD
-659 TTIAPQVSPT
+659 
-669 ASSPALQPSTFNSQP
+669 
-684 SWDTKRFH
+684 WDTKRFH
-692 RLIVTSATYRQD
+692 RNLVTSATYRQA
-704 SRHRPE
+704 SRHRAE
-710 LDELDPINK
+710 LAEVDPVNK
-719 LLARQSRLRLDAEVI
+719 LLARQSRLRLDAEII

-812 RARSNTPLQSLT
+812 RVRSNTPLQSLT

-834 SRGLATRLLSTPVS
+834 SRGLASRLLAASMS
-848 DDSQRITLACELC
+848 DDSQRITLACELS
-861 LSRQPSSQELAR
+861 LSRQPSSSELAR
-873 LRGYLDEQ
+873 LRSYLDEQ
-881 RSRFAGDLKS
+881 RARFTSDTKS
-891 AAEFA
+891 A
-896 PEPLPADIAVPEAA
+896 
-910 AWMAVSRV
+910 
-918 LMNLDEFITRE
+918 

>member
-1 MPFRFGCALCGL
+1 MLRWIGCSLSWLLLCGAMAL
-13 LLGCVK
+13 
-19 AVAQEAIP
+19 AQETAVG
-27 AEDYSAR
+27 ESYSTQI
-34 VKPLLTMHCAKCHGS
+34 KPLLAKHCAKCHGS
-49 QKQMSGLRIDSAK
+49 QKQQSGLRIDSAT
-62 GMLIGGDSGAA
+62 GIRDGGDSGPA
-73 IVPSDSAKSL
+73 IVPGDSAKSNL
-83 LIHAITGTEGASKM
+83 VQAIMGAEGTSKM
-97 PPEGP
+97 PPDGP
-102 ALTVE
+102 SLSAE

-117 DGAKSPANEIADA
+117 DGAKFPPNEIADA
-130 AATNKSDHW
+130 AASRKSDHW
-139 SFQPIRRQVAPDVK
+139 SFQPIQRHVPPDVT
-153 QLAAVRGPLDS
+153 LRNAVRSPLDS
-164 FVAAR
+164 FVVAR

-177 SLEADRATLLRRVTL
+177 SPEADRATLIRRVTL
-192 DLLGVTP
+192 DLLGVPP
-199 TPDELHEFLADT
+199 TPDELHDFLADPA
-211 SPDAYERQVDRLL
+211 PDAFERLVDRLL
-224 TSPHFGE
+224 ASPHFGD

-245 SNGYTRDQPR
+245 SNGYTRDMPR
-255 TIWKYRDWVV
+255 TIWSYRDWVV
-265 EAFNRN
+265 DAFNRN

-278 IEQLAG
+278 IEQFAG

-310 GTDPEQFRIEAVV
+310 GTDPEQFRIEAIV

-366 AFSGG
+366 TFTGG
-371 DPAAP
+371 DPSAP
-376 RIDVPSREQFERGEP
+376 RIDVPSPEQFERGEP
-391 DRQKTLRAE
+391 ERQKATHAE
-400 IAQLAKQIK
+400 IAKLDAEIK
-409 ASTDAILNDQYE
+409 ASAEAILADQYE

-440 GVDLPPRDRSATH
+440 GVDLPVRDRSATH
-453 KRDVDAHFRTLPI
+453 KRDVDAYFRTQPV

-479 LRDQEPK
+479 LRDAEPK
-486 FPSTMV
+486 FPSTMI

-519 AVPAVLGKVEG
+519 AVPAVLGRVDG
-530 RGSRVEGQQE
+530 RGLKVDGQKE
-540 DAPVTRDEPV
+540 EPLTGV
-550 VVRDAPSVGPGSPDL
+550 SS
-565 AQPPT
+565 
-570 AGLPPS
+570 S
-576 PSASPSTLNPQP
+576 PSSSSSPSTLDRQP
-588 STRLDLAR
+588 STISTRLDLAR
-596 WLVSP
+596 WLTASD
-601 ENPLTA
+601 NPLTA
-607 RVTTNRIWQKYFGR
+607 RVTANRIWQKYLGR

-646 ASEFGGQSRDHRQ
+646 AGEFRNGGQPGEM
-659 TTIAPQVSPT
+659 TTRGQGDKGRWGGGEES
-669 ASSPALQPSTFNSQP
+669 ASDPLSPAPLVPLSS
-684 SWDTKRFH
+684 SGWDLKRFH
-692 RLIVTSATYRQD
+692 RHLVTSAVYRQA
-704 SRHRPE
+704 SHQRPE
-710 LDELDPINK
+710 LAEIDPVNK
-719 LLARQSRLRLDAEVI
+719 LLARQSRLRLDAEII
-734 RDAALEA
+734 RDAALTA

-800 FDFPDANVTCTR
+800 FDFPDANVSCTR
-812 RARSNTPLQSLT
+812 RVRSNTPLQSLT

-834 SRGLATRLLSTPVS
+834 SRGLASRLLSTPMN

-861 LSRQPSSQELAR
+861 LSRSPSSSELAR
-873 LRGYLDEQ
+873 LRSYLDEQ
-881 RSRFAGDLKS
+881 RTRFASDTKS
-891 AAEFA
+891 ATDFA
-896 PEPLPADIAVPEAA
+896 PNPLPNGSSSPEAA
-910 AWMAVSRV
+910 AWTAISRV

>member
-1 MPFRFGCALCGL
+1 MPRWIGCSLSWLLLCGSMAL
-13 LLGCVK
+13 
-19 AVAQEAIP
+19 AQEAGV
-27 AEDYSAR
+27 ADSYSSQI
-34 VKPLLTMHCAKCHGS
+34 KPLLTKHCAKCHGS
-49 QKQMSGLRIDSAK
+49 QKQQSGLRIDSAK
-62 GMLIGGDSGAA
+62 GILDGGDTGPA
-73 IVPSDSAKSL
+73 IVPGDSAKSIL
-83 LIHAITGTEGASKM
+83 VQAITGTEGASKM

-102 ALTVE
+102 SLSAD

-117 DGAKSPANEIADA
+117 NGAKSPANEIADA
-130 AATNKSDHW
+130 LTAKRSEHW
-139 SFQPIRRQVAPDVK
+139 SFQPIKRHVAPDVT
-153 QLAAVRGPLDS
+153 LRGAVRSPLDS
-164 FVAAR
+164 FVVAR
-169 LERERIAP
+169 LERERVAP
-177 SLEADRATLLRRVTL
+177 APEADRATLIRRATL

-199 TPDELHEFLADT
+199 TPDELHEFMAD
-211 SPDAYERQVDRLL
+211 PALDAYERLVDRLL
-224 TSPHFGE
+224 ASPHFGE

-265 EAFNRN
+265 DAFNRN

-284 DMLPNARLDQIVAT
+284 DILPHARLDQIVAT

-310 GTDPEQFRIEAVV
+310 GTDAEQFRIEAVV

-366 AFSGG
+366 AFTGG

-391 DRQKTLRAE
+391 ERQKTIRAE
-400 IAQLAKQIK
+400 IAKLDKEIK
-409 ASTDAILNDQYE
+409 ASAEAILANQSE

-426 TDDDKKKLPFNVKN
+426 TDDDKQKLPFNVKN
-440 GVDLPPRDRSATH
+440 AVDLPPRDRSATH
-453 KRDVDAHFRTLPI
+453 KRDLDAYFRAQPV

-479 LRDQEPK
+479 LREEEPK

-513 GAKVEP
+513 GAKVEA
-519 AVPAVLGKVEG
+519 AVPAVLGKVDG
-530 RGSRVEGQQE
+530 RGLRVEGQKE
-540 DAPVTRDEPV
+540 ASS
-550 VVRDAPSVGPGSPDL
+550 VVRGSPDP

-570 AGLPPS
+570 EDLPLS
-576 PSASPSTLNPQP
+576 PSASPSTLNSQP
-588 STRLDLAR
+588 STISTRLDLAR
-596 WLVSP
+596 WLVSSD
-601 ENPLTA
+601 NPLTA

-646 ASEFGGQSRDHRQ
+646 AREFGGQSSDHSRKTKAAQ
-659 TTIAPQVSPT
+659 NSPT
-669 ASSPALQPSTFNSQP
+669 GSSSDSQPSTLNPQP

-692 RLIVTSATYRQD
+692 RTVVTSATYRQS
-704 SRHRPE
+704 SRHRAE
-710 LDELDPINK
+710 LAEIDPVNK
-719 LLARQSRLRLDAEVI
+719 LLARQSRLRLDAEII

-764 FTQDKK
+764 FTQDK
-770 PWKTATGS
+770 
-778 DRHRKAMY
+778 
-786 TQLWRSSLYPAMTV
+786 
-800 FDFPDANVTCTR
+800 
-812 RARSNTPLQSLT
+812 
-824 LANDLTFVEF
+824 
-834 SRGLATRLLSTPVS
+834 
-848 DDSQRITLACELC
+848 
-861 LSRQPSSQELAR
+861 
-873 LRGYLDEQ
+873 
-881 RSRFAGDLKS
+881 
-891 AAEFA
+891 
-896 PEPLPADIAVPEAA
+896 
-910 AWMAVSRV
+910 
-918 LMNLDEFITRE
+918 